1 MFYSKEMIKNLGY
14 KSVEEFVMCY
24 AKKYKNCSI
33 RYVANGV
40 NLNYDYDSN

>member
-14 KSVEEFVMCY
+14 ESVEEFVMGY
-24 AKKYKNCSI
+24 VKKYKNCII

-40 NLNYDYDSN
+40 YLNYDFDSN